1 MRVQRSGNAQ
11 PRNLDH
17 RECELTPG
25 EENAMK
31 GMRRRRTDHR
41 DSEVGREKI
50 DDGGSY
56 ADSTGFSR
64 RMSAMRMGSPA
75 SAWGQLLYPTPA
87 GR

>member
-1 MRVQRSGNAQ
+1 
-11 PRNLDH
+11 
-17 RECELTPG
+17 
-25 EENAMK
+25 MK

-64 RMSAMRMGSPA
+64 RMSACEWVLQP
-75 SAWGQLLYPTPA
+75 QLGDNCCTQRLQVVESREPTFW
-87 GR
+87 